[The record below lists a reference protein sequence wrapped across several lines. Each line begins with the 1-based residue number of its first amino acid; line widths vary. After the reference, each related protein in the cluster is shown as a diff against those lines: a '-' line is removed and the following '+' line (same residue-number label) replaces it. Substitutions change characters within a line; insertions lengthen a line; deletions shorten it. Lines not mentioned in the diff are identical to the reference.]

1 MQENRTIEP
10 SEAAETGASEA
21 AKKKNLQTKAPK
33 KSKKASGRKR
43 KAQVAERRCLAS
55 DWLTPDSLKIITQWK
70 RNGLTDQEVEE
81 NIGVAHSTFCAWKKK
96 YPDLSNAL
104 KHGRARAD
112 ALVENALFL
121 AATGSIQTIKKVVID
136 KATGKPALNEDGT
149 VMTYDEQAYIKP
161 DPKAMIFYLT
171 NRVPDKWQ
179 MNRNLTLNAETDKE
193 GSGGGSVE
201 IIVRNQSLQ
210 ELEQKAIEQAKAQ
223 DEEEKKR
230 AAAGGA

>member
-1 MQENRTIEP
+1 MQENRTIE
-10 SEAAETGASEA
+10 SSGAAETGASEA
-21 AKKKNLQTKAPK
+21 VKKKNLQTKAPK
-33 KSKKASGRKR
+33 KSKKASGRKQ
-43 KAQVAERRCLAS
+43 KAQATERRCLAS
-55 DWLTPDSLKIITQWK
+55 DWLTPESLKIITQWK

-121 AATGSIQTIKKVVID
+121 AATGSVQTIKKVVID
-136 KATGKPALNEDGT
+136 KATGKPVLNEDGT
-149 VMTYDEQAYIKP
+149 VMTYDEQSYIKP

-179 MNRNLTLNAETDKE
+179 MNRNLTLNTETDKE
-193 GSGGGSVE
+193 GSGGSVE

-223 DEEEKKR
+223 DEEEKR

>member
-1 MQENRTIEP
+1 MQENRTM
-10 SEAAETGASEA
+10 EAPERKKEGTEKKE
-21 AKKKNLQTKAPK
+21 KKKNLLTKPTK
-33 KSKKASGRKR
+33 KSKKGSSRKG
-43 KAQVAERRCLAS
+43 KTQVTERRCLAS

-121 AATGSIQTIKKVVID
+121 AATGSVQTIKKVVID
-136 KATGKPALNEDGT
+136 KASGKPIQNPDGSF
-149 VMTYDEQAYIKP
+149 MTYDEQVYIKP
-161 DPKAMIFYLT
+161 EPKAMIFYLT
-171 NRVPDKWQ
+171 NRVPDRWQ
-179 MNRNLTLNAETDKE
+179 MNRNLTLNADTEKAT
-193 GSGGGSVE
+193 GGGSVE

-210 ELEQKAIEQAKAQ
+210 ELEEQAIERAKAQ
-223 DEEEKKR
+223 DEEEKAR
-230 AAAGGA
+230 AEAGGT